1 MGGLVS
7 ITQPASIE
15 NKKKNARTRC
25 CIMLGSLFSGG
36 AEPTAGRRAD
46 YAAPFKTRGDA
57 AKDDGSRWVEETKI
71 LMTDEGGGGSRMV
84 QGFIVDSGASV
95 HATGNRALLSWYE
108 SLHTDRFI
116 LGASGHRLRVS
127 GSGSVCT
134 DRIILND
141 VLYVPGLEKS
151 VVSVAKLAEL
161 NYGVDFGKTGCF
173 IRDDRHTRNLVGK
186 GRRVAGL
193 YQLDYLKI
201 PLDRKTVAQE

>member
-1 MGGLVS
+1 
-7 ITQPASIE
+7 
-15 NKKKNARTRC
+15 
-25 CIMLGSLFSGG
+25 MLGSLFSGG

-84 QGFIVDSGASV
+84 CLKGFIVDSGASV

-141 VLYVPGLEKS
+141 VLYVPGLEKN

-161 NYGVDFGKTGCF
+161 DYGVDFGNTGCF
-173 IRDDRHTRNLVGK
+173 IRDDRTGALVGK
-186 GRRVAGL
+186 GRCVAGL

-201 PLDRKTVAQE
+201 PLDRRTVARE